1 MPRSASFP
9 NPADPLDAY
18 AAAAV
23 VTGTARPVPLVA
35 TRYTIRIQGGLAT
48 VATERCFRNAEAA
61 SIEATL
67 TFPVPVHATLFGL
80 QARIGERVLE
90 ARTQRRQA
98 ARETYEDALD
108 RGRTAVLH
116 EEVLRGVH
124 QLSVGHVAPGQEVT
138 VTSAWALPLTAA
150 AGGAMLHIPV
160 TVGEIYGRS
169 PLADSDDLMHGAA
182 LQEAELEV
190 LCTSGTP
197 GLVGGVL
204 RDGRA
209 RIRLDAPI
217 RILVSSWQ
225 PQRLQG
231 RAADGRLVTL
241 EIDAAPTGLLPLDAA
256 ILVDRSGSMDSPAAG
271 LAVCSDR
278 GQAAPSRSKHQVLVA
293 GLAEAAVHASSA
305 DHVDLWQFN
314 QEAMPVLGATFEKA
328 ISQLDAPG
336 GGTEIGGAIGR
347 VLAQRPTRDILLI
360 TDGKSHA
367 LDIQA
372 AARGGRRFHV
382 ILIGE
387 DSLEANVGH
396 LAALTGG
403 QILVAAGLEA
413 GEMVRQ
419 AFAAMRTAHA
429 LAPTIEGRPMAAE
442 AVLGGMRIRAVW
454 REAGTD
460 EGDTSCRS
468 AAVVAAALALPCMTE
483 SAAAALAEAE
493 GIVCHLT
500 SLVLVD
506 EAGASHDGITAQ
518 HKVATMAP
526 RGMVE
531 MRFCLPMAPVS
542 IDGPPPAGPSPLWR
556 RATGLKAL
564 FKLAQPKRSRPL
576 RSFLDDDFEAFDLRS
591 AVAAVDWTTE
601 PEALRRGDLSRLPGP
616 VADRIRQAA
625 ALPAVTELAAA
636 LGVDPL
642 VAVVG
647 LLARAAASSDRSAA
661 RLARMILGGGTA
673 RFARA
678 AMGRATDAALD
689 AAAKAIGL

>member
-1 MPRSASFP
+1 
-9 NPADPLDAY
+9 
-18 AAAAV
+18 
-23 VTGTARPVPLVA
+23 
-35 TRYTIRIQGGLAT
+35 
-48 VATERCFRNAEAA
+48 
-61 SIEATL
+61 
-67 TFPVPVHATLFGL
+67 
-80 QARIGERVLE
+80 
-90 ARTQRRQA
+90 
-98 ARETYEDALD
+98 
-108 RGRTAVLH
+108 
-116 EEVLRGVH
+116 
-124 QLSVGHVAPGQEVT
+124 
-138 VTSAWALPLTAA
+138 
-150 AGGAMLHIPV
+150 
-160 TVGEIYGRS
+160 
-169 PLADSDDLMHGAA
+169 
-182 LQEAELEV
+182 
-190 LCTSGTP
+190 
-197 GLVGGVL
+197 
-204 RDGRA
+204 
-209 RIRLDAPI
+209 
-217 RILVSSWQ
+217 
-225 PQRLQG
+225 
-231 RAADGRLVTL
+231 
-241 EIDAAPTGLLPLDAA
+241 
-256 ILVDRSGSMDSPAAG
+256 
-271 LAVCSDR
+271 
-278 GQAAPSRSKHQVLVA
+278 
-293 GLAEAAVHASSA
+293 
-305 DHVDLWQFN
+305 
-314 QEAMPVLGATFEKA
+314 MPVLGATFEKA

-347 VLAQRPTRDILLI
+347 VLAQRPTRDVLLI

-372 AARGGRRFHV
+372 AARGRRRFHV

-429 LAPTIEGRPMAAE
+429 LAPPIEGRPMAAE

-468 AAVVAAALALPCMTE
+468 AAIVAAALALPCMTK
-483 SAAAALAEAE
+483 SAAADLAEAE
-493 GIVCHLT
+493 GMVCHLT

-506 EAGASHDGITAQ
+506 EAGASQDGITAQ
-518 HKVATMAP
+518 RKVATMAP
-526 RGMVE
+526 RQMVVA
-531 MRFCLPMAPVS
+531 MRLCLPKAPVS
-542 IDGPPPAGPSPLWR
+542 IDGPPPAGPPPQWG
-556 RATGLKAL
+556 RAAGLKTL
-564 FKLAQPKRSRPL
+564 SRLAPPKRSRPL

-601 PEALRRGDLSRLPGP
+601 PEALRRGDLSHLPGP